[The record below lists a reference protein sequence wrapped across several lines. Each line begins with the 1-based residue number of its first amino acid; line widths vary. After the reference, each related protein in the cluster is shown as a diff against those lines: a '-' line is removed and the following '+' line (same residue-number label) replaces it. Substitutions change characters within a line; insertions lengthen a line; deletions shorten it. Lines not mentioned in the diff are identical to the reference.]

1 MSDAIDLE
9 DFKKRLEQRL
19 KELTDGRK
27 ADRPL
32 ELDPSR
38 VGRLSRMDSMA
49 NQAISGRV
57 LAESRVRL
65 RKLEWA
71 LAHVEDEDFGI
82 CAGCGEDIPVAR
94 LLAVSEAT
102 LCVHCAE

>member
-1 MSDAIDLE
+1 MTPE
-9 DFKKRLEQRL
+9 DRSRIKQRIQTMITELRDTIESLEQ
-19 KELTDGRK
+19 D
-27 ADRPL
+27 ARPVS
-32 ELDPSR
+32 LDQPI
-38 VGRLSRMDSMA
+38 GRLSRMDSMA

-94 LLAVSEAT
+94 LLAVS
-102 LCVHCAE
+102 